1 MMKRKKF
8 GLPVILPAFFL
19 GGCASMQAELEGL
32 EYPANTAILIGDVA
46 YQINTIKCAQIKAIG
61 EEGALDC
68 RDAEGRQSA
77 SITPVSAWRRKL
89 LKEQMGMEWAS
100 PAHQDFL
107 FNFFHKGGKEQ
118 VAATLVSS
126 AQQIHG
132 TYAAVKNMSDSIDKS
147 KSIDRQ
153 SAQMKADGAAAY
165 MSGGMSAWQAHQWK
179 VIQWRQDN
187 ARYFL
192 NQANKSQLI
201 GTD

>member
-8 GLPVILPAFFL
+8 GLLIIFPSFLL

-32 EYPANTAILIGDVA
+32 EYPADTAILIGDVA

-61 EEGALDC
+61 EDGALDC
-68 RDAEGRQSA
+68 RDAAGQQSA
-77 SITPVSAWRRKL
+77 SITPVSAWRRNL
-89 LKEQMGMEWAS
+89 LKKQMGIEWAS
-100 PAHQDFL
+100 PEHQDFL

-118 VAATLVSS
+118 VAAALFSS

-153 SAQMKADGAAAY
+153 NVQMKADGAAAY
-165 MSGGMSAWQAHQWK
+165 VSGGMPAWQAHQWK